1 VQHACKPAALT
12 RWLPLVRQLVRQSAE
27 LRVRFGA
34 MRRALVLLVTAA
46 VVTGALVA
54 CGDSGPSGPDAKA
67 VEEFEDLGLSQEE
80 AEAEVQAADREAAK
94 QSRKEEARFQRELRE
109 EEEHSAEQKP
119 KISKKPKKTAAQAA
133 GFSGKYEEAYE
144 VALFACGNYPLE
156 RIAKEFHL
164 SPSAGELEVAEAY
177 ADGYY
182 GQFEQAAFEGCIE
195 GISKR

>member
-1 VQHACKPAALT
+1 M
-12 RWLPLVRQLVRQSAE
+12 RQL
-27 LRVRFGA
+27 L
-34 MRRALVLLVTAA
+34 LLLVTAA
-46 VVTGALVA
+46 AVAGGLGA

-67 VEEFEDLGLSQEE
+67 VEEFEELGLGQEE
-80 AEAEVQAADREAAK
+80 AEAEVQAANREAA
-94 QSRKEEARFQRELRE
+94 QQTREEEARFQRELRE
-109 EEEHSAEQKP
+109 EEERSAEQKP
-119 KISKKPKKTAAQAA
+119 KISRKPKKTPAQAA

-144 VALFACGNYPLE
+144 LAIFACSNFPLE

-195 GISKR
+195 GIRKR